1 MIHGIAF
8 TLIIAVVWPL
18 VLWLWAKNRVREITR
33 AREQT
38 SQVAHDSVMRTIH
51 KITRAREQT
60 QQVAHDSVMRTI
72 HKCET
77 TVLMQKSQPT
87 DAHKVS
93 A

>member
-1 MIHGIAF
+1 MIHGLAF
-8 TLIIAVVWPL
+8 TIIVAVIWPL
-18 VLWLWAKNRVREITR
+18 ALWLWAKNRVNQITR
-33 AREQT
+33 ARQQT
-38 SQVAHDSVMRTIH
+38 H
-51 KITRAREQT
+51 
-60 QQVAHDSVMRTI
+60 QVAHDSVMRTI

>member
-38 SQVAHDSVMRTIH
+38 
-51 KITRAREQT
+51 

-72 HKCET
+72 HKCEA
-77 TVLMQKSQPT
+77 TVLMQKSQAT